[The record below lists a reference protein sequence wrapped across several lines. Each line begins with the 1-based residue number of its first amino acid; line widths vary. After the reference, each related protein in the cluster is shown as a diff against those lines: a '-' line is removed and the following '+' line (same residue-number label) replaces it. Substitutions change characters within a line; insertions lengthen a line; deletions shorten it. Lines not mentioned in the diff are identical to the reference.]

1 MLFSLKD
8 NNLVHKCLR
17 NDRRAQKELFDRY
30 YKAMFN
36 TALRIVK
43 DEETCYDVV
52 QEAFILVFNN
62 LEQFRFKSTIGAWI
76 KTIVVRQA
84 IHKIRPEVTTQSPIQ
99 NYDAIVWP
107 EDLTGEYLQKAILE
121 LPDGY
126 RTVFTMVEIEGYS
139 HREVAEIMQ
148 ISEGTSKSQLYHAKR
163 MLQKRLTESNRE
175 VV

>member
-1 MLFSLKD
+1 
-8 NNLVHKCLR
+8 
-17 NDRRAQKELFDRY
+17 
-30 YKAMFN
+30 MFN

-62 LEQFRFKSTIGAWI
+62 LEQFRFESTIGAWI

-84 IHKIRPEVTTQSPIQ
+84 IHKIRPEVTAGTTIQ

-107 EDLTGEYLQKAILE
+107 EDLSGEYLHKAILE

-139 HREVAEIMQ
+139 HREVAEMMQ

-163 MLQKRLTESNRE
+163 MLQKKVSGF
-175 VV
+175 

>member
-1 MLFSLKD
+1 MLFSSKD

-62 LEQFRFKSTIGAWI
+62 LEQFAFKSTIGAWI

-84 IHKIRPEVTTQSPIQ
+84 IHKIRPEVKAGTTIQ

-107 EDLTGEYLQKAILE
+107 EDLSGEYLQKAILE

-126 RTVFTMVEIEGYS
+126 RTVFTMVEIEGYT
-139 HREVAEIMQ
+139 HREVAEMMQ
-148 ISEGTSKSQLYHAKR
+148 ISEGTSKSQLYQAKR
-163 MLQKRLTESNRE
+163 MLQKKVSGL
-175 VV
+175 